1 MVEKLSIDISL
12 KVLSKS
18 LGEKVLV
25 KLRNGKTLRGFLQGY
40 DQHMNL
46 VLEEAEELIDNE
58 NTNKLGSIVVR
69 GDNIIMISPL
79 LIKK

>member
-1 MVEKLSIDISL
+1 MAVLSTDISL

-25 KLRNGKTLRGFLQGY
+25 RLRNGKTIRGFLQGY

-46 VLEEAEELIDNE
+46 VLKNAEEIVNNE
-58 NTNKLGSIVVR
+58 NSNKLGQIVVR

-79 LIKK
+79 LAKS